1 MKELVPFENDSV
13 ELIINIKFR
22 NMRNNFL
29 EKLKDD
35 IKLIKE
41 SNKTMTPT
49 DKTSNMY
56 RLTKEHYDQLIIS
69 YYRQMTI

>member
-22 NMRNNFL
+22 NMRNNLL

-56 RLTKEHYDQLIIS
+56 
-69 YYRQMTI
+69 